1 MSEGGY
7 PRDALFFAVIPVIMS
22 NSEEDASYLRKMH
35 LTSSLLV
42 TRFCF
47 HYSHSINERN
57 GDYNEK

>member
-1 MSEGGY
+1 MLS
-7 PRDALFFAVIPVIMS
+7 FFVVISIPLS
-22 NSEEDASYLRKMH
+22 NNEEDASYLRKMH

-47 HYSHSINERN
+47 YYSHSINERN

>member
-1 MSEGGY
+1 MLS
-7 PRDALFFAVIPVIMS
+7 FFVVISIPLS
-22 NSEEDASYLRKMH
+22 NNEEDASYLYKMH
-35 LTSSLLV
+35 LTPSLLV